1 MRRAHIQAHLAG
13 QTPRFTCELRLRHKL
28 GHWVWVLDSG
38 CIIARNAQGQPLTM
52 IGARQD
58 ISARKQAQVYFLRQ
72 ESERF
77 MALARVSNTG
87 VWEWD
92 APAAHLWC
100 SPEYFPCWG
109 AAAPTTPPAST
120 STAYRW
126 SRSGLNCCTRMTA
139 SNPPALYRVPDQW
152 HPGHVPKRVSY
163 AARRGPLGLDLVAAM
178 PCATRR
184 ASSQAG

>member
-13 QTPRFTCELRLRHKL
+13 QTPRFACELRLRHKL

-38 CIIARNAQGQPLTM
+38 CIIARNAQGRPLTM
-52 IGARQD
+52 IGACQD
-58 ISARKQAQVYFLRQ
+58 ISARKQAQEALRQ

-100 SPEYFPCWG
+100 SPEYFSMLG
-109 AAAPTTPPAST
+109 
-120 STAYRW
+120 
-126 SRSGLNCCTRMTA
+126 RSSA
-139 SNPPALYRVPDQW
+139 D
-152 HPGHVPKRVSY
+152 
-163 AARRGPLGLDLVAAM
+163 
-178 PCATRR
+178 
-184 ASSQAG
+184 